1 LTVGRPEGRRRIAI
15 VAVLLLASWALVATS
30 PPTEPTQTVQAAE
43 RVDLALAEDSPVSLV
58 TFVVNA
64 SDESLWS
71 DDDEINPTSGTV
83 TLEAYVPQPAE
94 TEASPPPV
102 TMPAPILGV
111 RLMRG
116 GEEVG
121 TQPDRGAATLPS
133 VTELDLRAACAEGR
147 DCELELQAIVE
158 WLNPRAGERLAATLT
173 IDAVASIQGPEAVP
187 IGAELALAVGP
198 PETPEV
204 AVVGDVA
211 SSAPVRLD
219 DERPMVTW
227 AVDLSA
233 NEEATAQPMQWPIA
247 PRAVLSLDTAV
258 PELASDEYRYRNPPL
273 RLLLYVGDQEMEL
286 QPTLGNLQ
294 HELPL
299 FLRCQMQP
307 GACDEQVTIVAM
319 WVGRSPEEAVTIG
332 WQLDAGIT
340 FHDPAVPTDGAAI
353 SLGEPSRTDV
363 HRDGPAV
370 SATVE
375 GSIPL
380 VDEDD
385 PVRARTIRIDIPAA
399 ALESDRI
406 GGPVPAVLAVVT
418 ASSTSSQPIPK
429 ETLIRLQ
436 SGESEGLVPFP
447 NQPETS
453 WVVWAAPECRSGAPC
468 STDFGL
474 GGSAYRQGGGNL
486 DGSDLVVHWTVEVM
500 LVYPR
505 GTTVPASAEIDL
517 AVERP

>member
-1 LTVGRPEGRRRIAI
+1 LAVGRPERDRRNAI
-15 VAVLLLASWALVATS
+15 VAVLALASWALVATS
-30 PPTEPTQTVQAAE
+30 PPTEPTQTVQAVE
-43 RVDLALAEDSPVSLV
+43 RVDLRMTQDAPVSQV
-58 TFVVNA
+58 TFVINA

-71 DDDEINPTSGTV
+71 DDDEIDPTSGTV
-83 TLEAYVPQPAE
+83 TLQAYVPQPAGAE
-94 TEASPPPV
+94 PSPSPV

-121 TQPDRGAATLPS
+121 AQPHRGAATLPS
-133 VTELDLRAACAEGR
+133 VTELDLRAACVEGR

-158 WLNPRAGERLAATLT
+158 WLNPQEGEALAAALM
-173 IDAVASIQGPEAVP
+173 IDAVASIRGPEAVP
-187 IGAELALAVGP
+187 VGAELTLAVGS
-198 PETPEV
+198 PETPLV
-204 AVVGDVA
+204 AVVGDVT

-258 PELASDEYRYRNPPL
+258 PELASDEFRYRNPPL

-319 WVGRSPEEAVTIG
+319 WLGRSPEEAVTIG

-353 SLGEPSRTDV
+353 SLEEPSRTDV

-385 PVRARTIRIDIPAA
+385 PVRVRTVRIDIPAR
-399 ALESDRI
+399 ALASDRI

-418 ASSTSSQPIPK
+418 ASSTSSQPIPE
-429 ETLIRLQ
+429 ETQIRLGT
-436 SGESEGLVPFP
+436 GESEGLVPFP
-447 NQPETS
+447 SQPESS

-468 STDFGL
+468 SAEFGL
-474 GGSAYRQGGGNL
+474 SGSAYRQGGGNL
-486 DGSDLVVHWTVEVM
+486 DGSDLVVHWRVEVV
-500 LVYPR
+500 LAYPR
-505 GTTVPASAEIDL
+505 NTTVPAGAEIDL
-517 AVERP
+517 TVERP